1 VVDFKFLS
9 RRIARLLSSLLIGL
23 LLMSVKF
30 RMQSVCFMFAD
41 YWFKVRPLRRSN
53 AEQSSL
59 DRESRR
65 IQLYFCKTCPAS
77 IKIKRRCQKLGLRV
91 VEKDVGRVNA
101 YRNELIHG
109 GGEVRVPC
117 LRVEG
122 RQDQDTRW
130 LYSSV
135 KIMKYLERRFET

>member
-1 VVDFKFLS
+1 
-9 RRIARLLSSLLIGL
+9 
-23 LLMSVKF
+23 
-30 RMQSVCFMFAD
+30 MQSLCFMLAD
-41 YWFKVRPLRRSN
+41 QCFKVRPLRRSDD
-53 AEQSSL
+53 EQVLL

-65 IQLYFCKTCPAS
+65 IHLYFCKTCPSS

-122 RQDQDTRW
+122 HKNQDSRW

-135 KIMKYLERRFET
+135 KIMQYLERRFER